1 MSGWWL
7 HSWSLTNSSHIILI
21 SMYIS
26 NINPKSQVIG
36 GQEEVPTASAIS
48 WRQFNP
54 KCRTAVAEG
63 KPFR

>member
-1 MSGWWL
+1 
-7 HSWSLTNSSHIILI
+7 
-21 SMYIS
+21 MYIS